1 MSLPHPSGDALL
13 LLHRARRS
21 AGRVLWIEQLW
32 PAILLAAAVLLGVA
46 VLSLLA
52 LPQRLPVW
60 LHALLLLLAV
70 AWLARSLHHRL
81 RFLHTPS
88 VPMRDG
94 RIERASRLAHR
105 PLSTLSD
112 RPASA
117 TGPDGD
123 GDAVLIW
130 QAHLRRT
137 GAGLQRLAAGPP
149 RLSLRAH
156 DRHRLAPALLAALA
170 VSLLLAGRD
179 APIRLASGFW
189 PGLEVPLGPK
199 PLLQAWI
206 TPPDY
211 AGGAPIF
218 LSGPDGHYTVP
229 AGARLSASLSGTGSK
244 PALTLRG
251 AGSSQFDRLSDASW
265 HLDRLLTVDT
275 PVVVRAGGY
284 RLANWHITVQPVPV
298 PVVSWNGTPGPATDL
313 PWHTRLPWSV
323 SHRYGVRTLFAELR
337 LADAG
342 PGGRV
347 LRIPIPLPG
356 LPTSAHGVATPD
368 LSADPWA
375 GTAVT
380 AVLVAT
386 DATGQS
392 GRSAEARFTLP
403 ARAFHNPLARAV
415 LDLRRRMVLG
425 REAPAQVADD
435 LQALGDTPGAFAQDS
450 SLFLNLSTDASL
462 LRLSGGAGGTRDE
475 ASDRLWQLALALED
489 GLHNDRAGAR
499 AALEVRAAQDRLAAQ
514 IERMRQ
520 LGRNGQ
526 TAAEQSELQ
535 QRIAALKQAI
545 ARRMQALASQA
556 ARNHAAMPPMP
567 DASAL
572 NGDDLGRMLKRM
584 QDEAANGHP
593 EEAMRQLGQMQA
605 MLEHMRVAT
614 PQDLQAA
621 QQQAQAQQQARDQ
634 MAAVQDLVHRQ
645 SALLDHAQARQAQQ
659 ERARAQDDPGAEPG
673 TADDGEDA
681 AGSNALPGETDG
693 AVMDPATR
701 RLMQQLGVAIGGDPP
716 QNAGPKQQAP
726 GQQATAQQAPAQ
738 QAPTQQAND
747 AARQGDRHAQ
757 HVLRR
762 ALDELA
768 TEFQALTGK
777 KAGSLAKAADAMAQ
791 AHGAL
796 AKGEDSS
803 AAQAQMQ
810 ALSALQQGAQQMRSA
825 MSSGRSAA
833 GGLALLPGG
842 NDAGQDG
849 AGNEPG
855 DQDLGEQEEPGGRD
869 PLGRH
874 LAAGH
879 SGMDDGDETHLPDQA
894 APARSRQIEQE
905 LRRRDSDRTR
915 PQPELDYLDRLLKP
929 F

>member
-1 MSLPHPSGDALL
+1 MSLPHPAGGETMPLL
-13 LLHRARRS
+13 DRARRD

-32 PAILLAAAVLLGVA
+32 PAILPGLGVLLGFV
-46 VLSLLA
+46 VLCLLA
-52 LPQRLPVW
+52 LPQRLPGW
-60 LHALLLLLAV
+60 LHTVLLLALA
-70 AWLARSLHHRL
+70 AWLARLLHRRL
-81 RFLHTPS
+81 RRLHAPS
-88 VPMRDG
+88 LPMRDE
-94 RIERASRLAHR
+94 RIERASRLPHR

-112 RPASA
+112 RPATA
-117 TGPDGD
+117 PGADGEA
-123 GDAVLIW
+123 GVVW
-130 QAHLRRT
+130 EAHLRRT
-137 GAGLQRLAAGPP
+137 GAGLHRLAAGPP
-149 RLSLRAH
+149 RLGLRAH
-156 DRHRLAPALLAALA
+156 DRRHLAPALLAALA

-179 APIRLASGFW
+179 APIRIASGFW
-189 PGLEVPLGPK
+189 PGLDVPLGPK

-218 LSGPDGHYTVP
+218 LTDPDGHYVVP
-229 AGARLSASLSGTGSK
+229 AGARLSASLSGTGAQ

-251 AGSSQFDRLSDASW
+251 AGPARFDRLSDASW
-265 HLDRLLTVDT
+265 TLDRVLSVDT

-284 RLANWHITVQPVPV
+284 RLADWRITVQPVPV
-298 PVVSWNGTPGPATDL
+298 PVARWNGVPGPAADL
-313 PWHTRLPWSV
+313 PWHTRLPWAV

-337 LADAG
+337 LADGG

-347 LRIPIPLPG
+347 LRVPVPLPG
-356 LPTSAHGVATPD
+356 VPTAAHGVAMPD

-375 GTAVT
+375 GAAVT

-403 ARAFHNPLARAV
+403 ARLFRNPLARAV
-415 LDLRRRMVLG
+415 LDLRRRLALG

-450 SLFLNLSTDASL
+450 SLFLNLSADASL
-462 LRLSGGAGGTRDE
+462 LRLADRADGGREE

-499 AALEVRAAQDRLAAQ
+499 AALEVRAAQEQLAAQ

-520 LGRNGQ
+520 LGTKGQ
-526 TAAEQSELQ
+526 SPGEQSELQ
-535 QRIAALKQAI
+535 RRIDALKQAI
-545 ARRMQALASQA
+545 ARRMQAMAAQA
-556 ARNHAAMPPMP
+556 ARSHGAMPPMP
-567 DASAL
+567 DPSML
-572 NGDDLGRMLKRM
+572 GGDDLGRMLKRM
-584 QDEAANGHP
+584 QDQAASGHP
-593 EEAMRQLGQMQA
+593 EEAMRQLERMQA

-614 PQDLQAA
+614 PEDLQAA

-645 SALLDHAQARQAQQ
+645 SALLDRAQARQAQQ
-659 ERARAQDDPGAEPG
+659 ERARAQDQEAV
-673 TADDGEDA
+673 TTDGEDA
-681 AGSNALPGETDG
+681 AGDAPAGEANG

-701 RLMQQLGVAIGGDPP
+701 RLMQQLGVTMGGDPAP
-716 QNAGPKQQAP
+716 GGGPGRQASGQQAP
-726 GQQATAQQAPAQ
+726 GRQDPGQQDPGQQAD
-738 QAPTQQAND
+738 D

-768 TEFQALTGK
+768 TEFEALTGK
-777 KAGSLAKAADAMAQ
+777 KADSLAKAASAMAQ

-796 AKGEDSS
+796 AKGEDG
-803 AAQAQMQ
+803 AAARAQVQ

-833 GGLALLPGG
+833 GGLALLPGNG
-842 NDAGQDG
+842 DG

-855 DQDLGEQEEPGGRD
+855 DDDPGGQEEPGDRD

-879 SGMDDGDETHLPDQA
+879 AGMDDGDETHLPDQA
-894 APARSRQIEQE
+894 APARSREIEQE

-915 PQPELDYLDRLLKP
+915 PPPELDYLDRLLKP

>member
-1 MSLPHPSGDALL
+1 MSLTHPASGGTVPLL
-13 LLHRARRS
+13 DRARRS

-32 PAILLAAAVLLGVA
+32 PAVLPALGVLLGLV
-46 VLSLLA
+46 VLFLLA

-60 LHALLLLLAV
+60 LHSLLLLAV
-70 AWLARSLHHRL
+70 AAWLARLLHRRL
-81 RFLHTPS
+81 RLLHAPS
-88 VPMRDG
+88 LPMRDR
-94 RIERASRLAHR
+94 RIERASRLPHR
-105 PLSTLSD
+105 PLSILSD

-117 TGPDGD
+117 PGADGE
-123 GDAVLIW
+123 AALIW
-130 QAHLRRT
+130 QAHLQRT
-137 GAGLQRLAAGPP
+137 GAGLQRLVAGPP
-149 RLSLRAH
+149 RLRLRAH
-156 DRHRLAPALLAALA
+156 DRHHLAPALLAALA
-170 VSLLLAGRD
+170 VSLLVAGRD
-179 APIRLASGFW
+179 APIRIASGFW
-189 PGLEVPLGPK
+189 PGLDAPLGPK

-211 AGGAPIF
+211 AGGAPVF
-218 LSGPDGHYTVP
+218 LNDPHGHYTVP
-229 AGARLSASLSGTGSK
+229 AGARLSASLSGTGAQ

-251 AGSSQFDRLSDASW
+251 AGPARFDRLSDASW
-265 HLDRLLTVDT
+265 TLERTLTVDT

-284 RLANWHITVQPVPV
+284 GLADWRITVQPVPV
-298 PVVSWNGTPGPATDL
+298 PVARWNGTPGPATDL

-323 SHRYGVRTLFAELR
+323 SHRYGVRTLTAELR
-337 LADAG
+337 LADG
-342 PGGRV
+342 SPGGRV
-347 LRIPIPLPG
+347 LRVPIPLPG
-356 LPTSAHGVATPD
+356 QPAAAHGVATPD

-375 GTAVT
+375 GAAVT

-403 ARAFHNPLARAV
+403 ARAFRNPLARAV
-415 LDLRRRMVLG
+415 LDLRRRLALG
-425 REAPAQVADD
+425 REAPSQVADD

-462 LRLSGGAGGTRDE
+462 LRLSGRDDARRDE

-520 LGRNGQ
+520 LGPKGQ
-526 TAAEQSELQ
+526 SSGEQSELQ
-535 QRIAALKQAI
+535 RRIAALKQAI
-545 ARRMQALASQA
+545 ARRMQALAAQA
-556 ARNHAAMPPMP
+556 MRNHAAMPPMP
-567 DASAL
+567 DPSML

-584 QDEAANGHP
+584 QDEAASGHP

-645 SALLDHAQARQAQQ
+645 SALLDHAQARQARQD
-659 ERARAQDDPGAEPG
+659 RARAQDDPGAQPG
-673 TADDGEDA
+673 TTDDGEDA
-681 AGSNALPGETDG
+681 AGPNASPGETDG

-701 RLMQQLGVAIGGDPP
+701 RLMQQLGVPMGAEPG
-716 QNAGPKQQAP
+716 QAGAKPGQQAP
-726 GQQATAQQAPAQ
+726 GQQAPQQQAPAQ
-738 QAPTQQAND
+738 QVD
-747 AARQGDRHAQ
+747 DDARQGDRHAQ

-777 KAGSLAKAADAMAQ
+777 KADSLAKAADAMAQ

-796 AKGEDSS
+796 AKGQDGA
-803 AAQAQMQ
+803 AAQAQVQ

-825 MSSGRSAA
+825 MSSGRSAS

-842 NDAGQDG
+842 GNDG
-849 AGNEPG
+849 AGDEPG
-855 DQDLGEQEEPGGRD
+855 DEDGGGQEEEPGGRD

-874 LAAGH
+874 MAAGH
-879 SGMDDGDETHLPDQA
+879 AGMDDGDETHLPDQV
-894 APARSRQIEQE
+894 APARSREIEQE

-915 PQPELDYLDRLLKP
+915 PPPELDYLDRLLKP